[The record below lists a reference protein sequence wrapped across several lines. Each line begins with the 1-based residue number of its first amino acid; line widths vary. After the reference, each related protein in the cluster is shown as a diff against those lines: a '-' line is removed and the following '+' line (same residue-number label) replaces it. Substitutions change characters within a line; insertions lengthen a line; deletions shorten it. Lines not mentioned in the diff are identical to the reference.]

1 MSSTKPVNH
10 LSGHLAALFSICVWG
25 ITFIA
30 TKLLLVDFTPIETMF
45 YRLLLAVLALFIIS
59 PPRIRDLRFNLRS
72 LRSEWKIMA
81 AGLCGVTLYFI
92 CQNIALSYTQAANA
106 GVLVSV
112 APLFTALV
120 SRVILKE
127 PLKANFL
134 LGFSLAMA
142 GILLVTFSGSGQLK
156 LNPLGDLLTIL
167 AALAWAFYG
176 VFIKQVGTSQQTILV
191 TTRKVFLYGLLFL
204 LPLLPFFEFRPDLG
218 RLIQPANLLNLIFL
232 GVIASALCYITWN
245 VAVGQLGPVKTSAY
259 LYLIPVITII
269 FSLLVLHETIT
280 LLSLGGMILIL
291 SGMAI
296 SEQEKRA

>member
-1 MSSTKPVNH
+1 M
-10 LSGHLAALFSICVWG
+10 WG
-25 ITFIA
+25 VTFIV

-45 YRLLLAVLALFIIS
+45 YRLLLAVLALFIVS
-59 PPRIRDLRFNLRS
+59 PPRLRDLRFDLRT
-72 LRSEWKIMA
+72 LKSEWKIMA

-92 CQNIALSYTQAANA
+92 CQNIALNYTQAANA

-120 SRVILKE
+120 SRFILKE

-142 GILLVTFSGSGQLK
+142 GILLVTFSGGGQLK
-156 LNPLGDLLTIL
+156 LNPFGDLLSIL

-176 VFIKQVGTSQQTILV
+176 VIIKQVGTNQQTILV
-191 TTRKVFLYGLLFL
+191 NTRKVFFYGLLFL
-204 LPLLPFFEFRPDLG
+204 LPLLPFFEFRPGLA
-218 RLIQPANLLNLIFL
+218 RLIQPANLFNLIFL

-245 VAVGQLGPVKTSAY
+245 YAVGQLGPVKTSAY
-259 LYLIPVITII
+259 IYLIPVITII

-280 LLSLGGMILIL
+280 LLSLGGMLLIL
-291 SGMAI
+291 TGMAI
-296 SEQEKRA
+296 SEREKQA